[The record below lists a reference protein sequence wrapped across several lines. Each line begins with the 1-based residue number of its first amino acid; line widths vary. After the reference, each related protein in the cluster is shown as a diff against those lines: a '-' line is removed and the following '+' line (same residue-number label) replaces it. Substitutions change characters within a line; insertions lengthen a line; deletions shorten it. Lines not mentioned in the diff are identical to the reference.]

1 VLLDRKE
8 IKRQKDKE
16 RYASMSREQK
26 YELNRKARERRV
38 EKKDVIRKS
47 NVRKVHVWMK
57 MHQMGHRTNV
67 LFPFWSSC
75 CLFCVESMLSAI
87 EFPEL
92 FFVPFC
98 DSFRS
103 GPVVQ
108 PHGNWIRLLG
118 YLPRS
123 MCIGR
128 LFFLWCEGPGTN
140 MPAPSC

>member
-1 VLLDRKE
+1 MLSVLLDRKE

-26 YELNRKARERRV
+26 DELNRKARERRV

-57 MHQMGHRTNV
+57 MHQMGHMTKV

-75 CLFCVESMLSAI
+75 CLFCVESIQSGI

-92 FFVPFC
+92 
-98 DSFRS
+98 
-103 GPVVQ
+103 
-108 PHGNWIRLLG
+108 LL
-118 YLPRS
+118 YKFTLS
-123 MCIGR
+123 
-128 LFFLWCEGPGTN
+128 
-140 MPAPSC
+140 